1 MNRENSQ
8 SSRILLLT
16 LIVSVLSVTFFAC
29 TTSETEEP
37 TITIAVIPKGSTH
50 IFWESV
56 HAGAIKASVEL
67 GVDINW
73 VGPEKEDDRQQQIAV
88 VDNQVLNNVSGIVLA
103 PLDEMALRR
112 PVRDAVRR
120 NIPVII
126 FDSALHD
133 SEDIYTSFI
142 ATDNRKGGRIAGREM
157 GKFLGGKGR
166 VVLLRYMEGSASTT
180 NREEGFLESLEEFPE
195 ITLVSDEQ
203 YAGATRAQAQ
213 QASENLLLRFKDEQG
228 NLTIDGIFCPNASST
243 YGMLQ
248 ALRRQR
254 QAGKL
259 IFIGFDSDD
268 PLVKGLEQ
276 GEIHG
281 LVVQNPFQMGFLGVK
296 VMLDHL
302 RGVPVEK
309 RIDTGVTFVVKQDL
323 EKPEIQELIDPNLE
337 YWLSQK

>member
-133 SEDIYTSFI
+133 SEDVYTSFI

-296 VMLDHL
+296 VMLEHL

-309 RIDTGVTFVVKQDL
+309 RIDTGVTFVMKEDL
-323 EKPEIQELIDPNLE
+323 ERPEIQELIDPDLD

>member
-1 MNRENSQ
+1 MNRENRQ
-8 SSRILLLT
+8 SSRSLLLI
-16 LIVSVLSVTFFAC
+16 LIAFVFSVTFFTC
-29 TTSETEEP
+29 TTGKTEDP
-37 TITIAVIPKGSTH
+37 TITIAVIPKGTTH

-56 HAGAIKASVEL
+56 HAGAIKASIEL
-67 GVDINW
+67 DVDINW
-73 VGPEKEDDRQQQIAV
+73 VGPEKEDDRQQQIAI
-88 VDNQVLNNVSGIVLA
+88 VDNQVLNSVSGIVLA
-103 PLDEMALRR
+103 PLDAMALRR

-126 FDSALHD
+126 IDSGLHD
-133 SEDIYTSFI
+133 SEDVCTSFI

-157 GKFLGGKGR
+157 GKLLQGNGQ

-180 NREEGFLESLEEFPE
+180 NREEGFLESLKEFPG
-195 ITLVSDEQ
+195 ITLISDEQ

-213 QASENLLLRFKDEQG
+213 QASENLLLRFKDEKG
-228 NLTIDGIFCPNASST
+228 NLTIDGIFCPNASSS

-254 QAGKL
+254 LTGKV

-323 EKPEIQELIDPNLE
+323 ERPEIQKLIDPDLE

>member
-1 MNRENSQ
+1 
-8 SSRILLLT
+8 
-16 LIVSVLSVTFFAC
+16 
-29 TTSETEEP
+29 
-37 TITIAVIPKGSTH
+37 
-50 IFWESV
+50 
-56 HAGAIKASVEL
+56 
-67 GVDINW
+67 
-73 VGPEKEDDRQQQIAV
+73 
-88 VDNQVLNNVSGIVLA
+88 
-103 PLDEMALRR
+103 
-112 PVRDAVRR
+112 
-120 NIPVII
+120 
-126 FDSALHD
+126 
-133 SEDIYTSFI
+133 
-142 ATDNRKGGRIAGREM
+142 M

-309 RIDTGVTFVVKQDL
+309 RIDTGVTFVVKQD
-323 EKPEIQELIDPNLE
+323 PNLE

>member
-254 QAGKL
+254 QAGKV

-309 RIDTGVTFVVKQDL
+309 RIDTGVTFVVKKDL